1 MNDTTLF
8 QQNTPA
14 WLFFAK
20 ASFALSVAATGAGIF
35 FVPAAVW
42 VKGYL
47 AMGLLYVMGS
57 SFILSKTLRDD
68 FEAQKLVNRLSEAQ
82 TEKLLKEYDGEP
94 AMS

>member
-20 ASFALSVAATGAGIF
+20 ASFALSVLATGVGIF
-35 FVPAAVW
+35 FLPAAVW

-47 AMGLLYVMGS
+47 AMGMLYTVGS
-57 SFILSKTLRDD
+57 TFMPRRRATCS
-68 FEAQKLVNRLSEAQ
+68 
-82 TEKLLKEYDGEP
+82 
-94 AMS
+94 